1 MVSARD
7 TLIRRERR
15 VMVVDADPE
24 IIQILKANLT
34 HANLDVISACNGT
47 EALTKATREQPEVII
62 LDAILPD
69 LDSTEVCRRLKES
82 RQTAHVPVIA
92 IGTQTES
99 ESKIACEVEYYVA
112 KPFVPSEVVSLVE
125 ACFKRMERHRN
136 TNPLTGLPNQI
147 EVNKELTVL
156 IEQKKTFAAIYIDMN
171 GFKAFNKAYGFG
183 QGDRAIQLLARILL
197 EAVQL
202 FGNPSDLVGHLG
214 GDDFVVIS
222 TPYKARVL
230 GQKITA
236 DFDERIKALCDPR
249 DLEMGYI
256 EYESLAGY
264 KEKCPTVTLSV
275 VVVTNERRKFAHHLQ
290 VSETAA
296 EIREYL
302 RRFSGSNYYFDH
314 GDNGIQTRHILPTEI
329 VPPTQSEEIKILWAV
344 LEKIA
349 LLTTETETAAMVIRD
364 CLGSLGK
371 TQGGAPATMWQD
383 NLKAIEENA
392 EQLLRVGEEFRDLT
406 NGEWDAIET
415 TVEEVDLKKTFDSII
430 QRLQN
435 LTRGQGIEVILDSG
449 GICHLMA
456 NGRCLTKGLFY
467 LLRSV
472 VKSGTHGDRVRV
484 RLSEPNDDFITVEIT
499 NDNRLSSM
507 AELARLPHDKQN
519 SPIHNEPINDLR
531 LAKALLHC
539 LGVELEV
546 TGEKEQNGGVMV
558 RIPKSWQSSMEEI
571 NNLQRD
577 AEKRRQEAWDNLKN
591 IRHLLS
597 STMTEIPSAIQES
610 LENLASGVQDFVV
623 LCNRSLFLADNLSSH
638 LERQQEQL
646 LQQEVE
652 QLATARSVL
661 TVSRETARLS
671 RWGYLFDAGSA
682 QRTAR
687 NALSIADELGLSR
700 NERQA
705 LHCAALLKDLG
716 LVLVPDETLKSMV
729 PPTLEKASSLREWLD
744 TVWKSLS
751 ELKFMAPALSIISHR
766 YEKCDSTGYPLRARD
781 ANISLGARI
790 LAVADAFDTMTSG
803 RFPQATLEPEQA
815 IQRFIAD
822 AGQHFDP
829 GIVSAF
835 LRVWKRKAFQIDY
848 DGSRWESYKL

>member
-1 MVSARD
+1 
-7 TLIRRERR
+7 
-15 VMVVDADPE
+15 MVVDSDPE

-34 HANLDVISACNGT
+34 HANLDVISACNGN

-92 IGTQTES
+92 IGTQAES
-99 ESKIACEVEYYVA
+99 ESKIACEVEHYVA

-125 ACFKRMERHRN
+125 ACFKRMEQNRN

-147 EVNKELTVL
+147 EINKELTVL
-156 IEQKKTFAAIYIDMN
+156 IEQKRAFAAIYVDMN

-202 FGNPSDLVGHLG
+202 FGNPNDLVGHLS

-249 DLEMGYI
+249 DLETGYI
-256 EYESLAGY
+256 EYEGLAGY

-275 VVVTNERRKFAHHLQ
+275 VVVTNESRKFDHHLQ

-302 RRFSGSNYYFDH
+302 KRFSGSNYSDRSN
-314 GDNGIQTRHILPTEI
+314 NGIQTHILPTKI
-329 VPPTQSEEIKILWAV
+329 VPPTQSEESKILWAV
-344 LEKIA
+344 LEKMA
-349 LLTTETETAAMVIRD
+349 LLTTETETAATVIRD

-371 TQGGAPATMWQD
+371 IQGEDPATMWQD
-383 NLKAIEENA
+383 NLKAMEENA

-406 NGEWDAIET
+406 NGEWDAIGT

-435 LTRGQGIEVILDSG
+435 LTGRRGIEVILDSS
-449 GICHLMA
+449 GIRHLIA

-472 VKSGTHGDRVRV
+472 VMSGARGNRVRV
-484 RLSEPNDDFITVEIT
+484 HLSEPNDDFINVEIT
-499 NDNRLSSM
+499 NNDHLSSM
-507 AELARLPHDKQN
+507 AELAKLPHDEQD
-519 SPIHNEPINDLR
+519 SLIHNESMNDLR

-539 LGVELEV
+539 LGAELEV
-546 TGEKEQNGGVMV
+546 TGEKEQNGGVIV

-597 STMTEIPSAIQES
+597 ATMTEIPSAIQES

-716 LVLVPDETLKSMV
+716 LVLVPDEALKSMV
-729 PPTLEKASSLREWLD
+729 PPALEKASSLREWLD
-744 TVWKSLS
+744 IVWKSLS
-751 ELKFMAPALSIISHR
+751 GLKFMAPALSIISHR

-790 LAVADAFDTMTSG
+790 LTVADAFDTMTSG
-803 RFPQATLEPEQA
+803 RFPQATLEPEEA
-815 IQRFIAD
+815 IQRLIAD

-829 GIVSAF
+829 GVVGAF

-848 DGSRWESYKL
+848 GGSRWESYKL

>member
-15 VMVVDADPE
+15 VMVVDSDPE

-62 LDAILPD
+62 LDTILPD

-82 RQTAHVPVIA
+82 RQTAHIPVIA
-92 IGTQTES
+92 IGTQAES
-99 ESKIACEVEYYVA
+99 ESKIACEVEHYVA

-125 ACFKRMERHRN
+125 ACFKQMERDKN

-147 EVNKELTVL
+147 EVNKELTIL
-156 IEQKKTFAAIYIDMN
+156 IEQKRTFAAIYVDMN

-202 FGNPSDLVGHLG
+202 FGNPNDLVGHLN

-222 TPYKARVL
+222 TPHKARVL

-256 EYESLAGY
+256 EYESPAGY
-264 KEKCPTVTLSV
+264 KGKCPTVTLSV
-275 VVVTNERRKFAHHLQ
+275 VIVTNESRKFDHHLQ

-302 RRFSGSNYYFDH
+302 KRSSGSNDFDH
-314 GDNGIQTRHILPTEI
+314 GDNGIQTRHILPTKI
-329 VPPTQSEEIKILWAV
+329 MPPTQSEESEILWAV
-344 LEKIA
+344 LEKMA
-349 LLTTETETAAMVIRD
+349 LLTTKTETAATVIRD

-371 TQGGAPATMWQD
+371 IQVGDPATMWQD
-383 NLKAIEENA
+383 NLKAMEENA

-406 NGEWDAIET
+406 NGEWDAIGT
-415 TVEEVDLKKTFDSII
+415 TVEDVDLKKTLDSII

-435 LTRGQGIEVILDSG
+435 LSRRRGIEVILDSS
-449 GICHLMA
+449 GIHHLMA

-472 VKSGTHGDRVRV
+472 VMSGARGNLVRV

-499 NDNRLSSM
+499 NDDHLSSM
-507 AELARLPHDKQN
+507 AELARLPHDKQD
-519 SPIHNEPINDLR
+519 SLIHNEPINDLR

-539 LGVELEV
+539 LGAELEV
-546 TGEKEQNGGVMV
+546 TGEKEQNGGVTV

-577 AEKRRQEAWDNLKN
+577 ADKRWQEAWDNLKN

-729 PPTLEKASSLREWLD
+729 PPAIEKASSLREWLD

-766 YEKCDSTGYPLRARD
+766 HEKCDSTGYPLQARN
-781 ANISLGARI
+781 ANISLGAKI

-815 IQRFIAD
+815 IQRLIAD

-829 GIVSAF
+829 GVVSAF

-848 DGSRWESYKL
+848 GGSRWESYKL

>member
-1 MVSARD
+1 
-7 TLIRRERR
+7 
-15 VMVVDADPE
+15 MVVDSDPE

-34 HANLDVISACNGT
+34 HANLDVISACNGN

-92 IGTQTES
+92 IGTQAES
-99 ESKIACEVEYYVA
+99 ESKIACEVEHYVA

-125 ACFKRMERHRN
+125 ACFKRMEQNRN

-147 EVNKELTVL
+147 EINKELTVL
-156 IEQKKTFAAIYIDMN
+156 IEQKRAFAAIYVDMN

-202 FGNPSDLVGHLG
+202 FGNPNDLVGHLS

-249 DLEMGYI
+249 DLETGYI
-256 EYESLAGY
+256 EYEGLAGY

-275 VVVTNERRKFAHHLQ
+275 VVVTNESRKFDHHLQ

-302 RRFSGSNYYFDH
+302 KRFSGSNYSDRSN
-314 GDNGIQTRHILPTEI
+314 NGIQTHILPAKI
-329 VPPTQSEEIKILWAV
+329 VPPTQSEESKILWAV
-344 LEKIA
+344 LEKMA
-349 LLTTETETAAMVIRD
+349 LLTTETETAATVIRD

-371 TQGGAPATMWQD
+371 IQGEDPATMWQD
-383 NLKAIEENA
+383 NLKAMEENA

-406 NGEWDAIET
+406 NGEWDAIGT

-435 LTRGQGIEVILDSG
+435 LTGRRGIEVILDSS
-449 GICHLMA
+449 GIRHLIA

-472 VKSGTHGDRVRV
+472 VMSGARGNRVRV
-484 RLSEPNDDFITVEIT
+484 HLSEPNDDFINVEIT
-499 NDNRLSSM
+499 NNDHLSSM
-507 AELARLPHDKQN
+507 AELAKLPHDEQD
-519 SPIHNEPINDLR
+519 SLIHNESMNDLR

-539 LGVELEV
+539 LGAELEV
-546 TGEKEQNGGVMV
+546 TGEKEQNGGVIV

-597 STMTEIPSAIQES
+597 ATMTEIPSAIQES

-716 LVLVPDETLKSMV
+716 LVLVPDEALKSMV
-729 PPTLEKASSLREWLD
+729 PPALEKASSLREWLD
-744 TVWKSLS
+744 IVWKSLS
-751 ELKFMAPALSIISHR
+751 GLKFMAPALSIISHR

-790 LAVADAFDTMTSG
+790 LTVADAFDTMTSG

-815 IQRFIAD
+815 IQRLIAD

-829 GIVSAF
+829 GVVGAF

-848 DGSRWESYKL
+848 GGSRWESYKL